1 MTFDHFSTAMLF
13 LPDVYIDF
21 LNIGKER
28 ATAAP
33 VSPTNTNIAVDAGD
47 GEEKPVAYFIGKL
60 LWEKGLDRL
69 LRLQY
74 FYKEITGEFFPI
86 DIVGDGPDKTE
97 IEATYLGL
105 DVTSIRKTLANANN
119 DDTGSTTKF
128 SWGAMTEQLGS
139 VLEVP
144 TALQVQ
150 TGKIPGQFHGRQDH
164 GQFCSDYKV
173 IVNPSVT
180 EVLCTTTAEAL
191 AMGKFAIIPKHPSND
206 FFLQFPN
213 CRKFLR
219 QCHPAVLA
227 STSPNRQ
234 FSPHFLLLQLP
245 IKIR

>member
-1 MTFDHFSTAMLF
+1 MADPTSL
-13 LPDVYIDF
+13 
-21 LNIGKER
+21 
-28 ATAAP
+28 
-33 VSPTNTNIAVDAGD
+33 TNTNVAVDATGN
-47 GEEKPVAYFIGKL
+47 GEERPVAYFIGKL

-86 DIVGDGPDKTE
+86 DIIGDGPDRTE
-97 IEATYLGL
+97 IQATYLGL
-105 DVTSIRKTLANANN
+105 DVTSIRKVLANANS
-119 DDTGSTTKF
+119 DDTNNTNKF
-128 SWGAMTEQLGS
+128 SWGAVTEQLGS

-150 TGKIPGQFHGRQDH
+150 TGKVPGQFPGRQDH
-164 GQFCSDYKV
+164 AQFCTDYKV

-213 CRKFLR
+213 CRTLLCLR
-219 QCHPAVLA
+219 HTALPFPLYSNFSSLA
-227 STSPNRQ
+227 IC
-234 FSPHFLLLQLP
+234 FC
-245 IKIR
+245 